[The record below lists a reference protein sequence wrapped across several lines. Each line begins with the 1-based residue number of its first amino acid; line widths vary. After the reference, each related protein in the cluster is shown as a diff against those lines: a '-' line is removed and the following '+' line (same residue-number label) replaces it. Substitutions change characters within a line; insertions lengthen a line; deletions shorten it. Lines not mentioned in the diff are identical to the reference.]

1 MNYDDHC
8 VCLGR
13 LWGNL
18 QSLEVTLRLF
28 LTQANPSEN
37 YIISRDTS
45 AHSSG
50 STTVS
55 YRRMNLTRLIRP
67 SLRSATP
74 SLMDW

>member
-13 LWGNL
+13 FWGNL

-37 YIISRDTS
+37 YIISRHTFGTLVKKYNGQLSKDELYS
-45 AHSSG
+45 IDKI
-50 STTVS
+50 VVKV
-55 YRRMNLTRLIRP
+55 
-67 SLRSATP
+67 
-74 SLMDW
+74 